1 MKKLF
6 ILCQIFFVITCI
18 FATDFS
24 SSLDEL
30 PVLSAESIEEIDYDY
45 IDVIKL
51 TNEEDV
57 TIIVVNGKAYIF
69 QHKK

>member
-6 ILCQIFFVITCI
+6 ILCQIFFVISCV
-18 FATDFS
+18 FATDFATNI
-24 SSLDEL
+24 DEL
-30 PVLSAESIEEIDYDY
+30 PVISVDNIEEIDYDY

-57 TIIVVNGKAYIF
+57 TIIVVDGKAYIF
-69 QHKK
+69 KHKK